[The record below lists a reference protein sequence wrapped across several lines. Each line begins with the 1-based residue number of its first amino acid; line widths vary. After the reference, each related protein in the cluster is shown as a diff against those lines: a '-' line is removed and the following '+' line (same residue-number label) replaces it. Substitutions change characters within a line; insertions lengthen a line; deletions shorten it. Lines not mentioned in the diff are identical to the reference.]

1 MKYSLLGLSCE
12 KGEDVI
18 GITFSTTAAEPTK
31 RGIPGKIAKIY
42 DPLGFASPVTLKRK
56 ILYREACDAKVP
68 WDGALPKGLTS
79 RWEKWE
85 RSLPKLVR
93 VQLAWNVVR
102 HKHDEKGRGGG
113 GGLCDCSE
121 TKK

>member
-18 GITFSTTAAEPTK
+18 GITFPTTAAEPAK
-31 RGIPGKIAKIY
+31 RGILGKIAKIY
-42 DPLGFASPVTLKRK
+42 DPLGLASAVTLNRK
-56 ILYREACDAKVP
+56 ILYRDACDAKVP
-68 WDGALPKGLTS
+68 WDGALPKGLSS

-93 VQLAWNVVR
+93 VPEKHGKVPGTDRERNSQVR
-102 HKHDEKGRGGG
+102 E
-113 GGLCDCSE
+113 LEQS
-121 TKK
+121 